1 MVLIA
6 FQYCAHRQ
14 LDWTLQT
21 LSGAWVKISLLALE
35 SAKYNNSDCIKTQHF
50 FFSILD
56 LTLQKIE
63 RIEGG
68 QEVAIQICA
77 VLAALGTL
85 ALGGYL
91 YYKYKRTHRYDV
103 VV

>member
-1 MVLIA
+1 MVLIT

-21 LSGAWVKISLLALE
+21 LSGAWINYPYWLWNQQTLIVQIVS
-35 SAKYNNSDCIKTQHF
+35 KTQLF
-50 FFSILD
+50 FFSIID

-77 VLAALGTL
+77 VLAALGAL

>member
-1 MVLIA
+1 MVQIA
-6 FQYCAHRQ
+6 LQYCTHKTIRF
-14 LDWTLQT
+14 LDTTNTDWRL
-21 LSGAWVKISLLALE
+21 KLALE
-35 SAKYNNSDCIKTQHF
+35 SAKYNNSDCIETQNF
-50 FFSILD
+50 FSSILD

-77 VLAALGTL
+77 VMAALGTL
-85 ALGGYL
+85 ALAGYL